1 MEADLR
7 KKVQEIQ
14 NNYKGT
20 TGVLLVDKVGLPI
33 DSTGNL
39 DKSQSGLISS
49 IMKNAAK
56 LEKLLSQST
65 PDSAAKEYNYYNQ
78 GQQPDITAKV
88 YFSNETL
95 LIRNK

>member
-39 DKSQSGLISS
+39 DKS
-49 IMKNAAK
+49 
-56 LEKLLSQST
+56 
-65 PDSAAKEYNYYNQ
+65 
-78 GQQPDITAKV
+78 
-88 YFSNETL
+88 
-95 LIRNK
+95 